1 MTAQASTPFPH
12 LPRAERAALRRLCAL
27 DADLAAIEARA
38 GRLPWRTRTSGFEG
52 LLSAITA
59 QQISNAAAAA
69 IWARIVALPGALD
82 PAAFLAIPDEV
93 LRGAGFSRQKI
104 VYGRLLAEAFAE
116 GRLSAA
122 MLDTMEDEAA
132 VAAISAIKGLG
143 RWTAEVY
150 LLFAHGRRDVFPA
163 ADLVLA
169 AAAQDI
175 KALPA
180 RPRPKALIELAETWR
195 PYRGLAARLLW
206 HHWRAVTSRPSFDD
220 IPRPPPVGDGGSGR
234 PAV

>member
-1 MTAQASTPFPH
+1 MTCDSSGRSI
-12 LPRAERAALRRLCAL
+12 PRAATSVATRKR
-27 DADLAAIEARA
+27 
-38 GRLPWRTRTSGFEG
+38 RLPWRTRTSGFPG

-69 IWARIVALPGALD
+69 IWRRIEALPGALD
-82 PAAFLAIPDEV
+82 PVAFLAIPDET
-93 LRGAGFSRQKI
+93 LRAAGFSRQKI
-104 VYGRLLAEAFAE
+104 IYGRLLAEAFAE

-122 MLDTMEDEAA
+122 GLDAMEDEAA
-132 VAAISAIKGLG
+132 VAAISAVKGLG

-169 AAAQDI
+169 AAMQDI
-175 KALPA
+175 KRLPE
-180 RPRPKALIELAETWR
+180 RPTPKALIALAETWR

-206 HHWRAVTSRPSFDD
+206 HHWRAVTNRPSFDD
-220 IPRPPPVGDGGSGR
+220 IPRPGPGDDIPRPPI
-234 PAV
+234 A